1 MSARP
6 LIVTG
11 FSGAGMTSV
20 LKALEDFHFEVF
32 DNFPLALVDSLLE
45 QAGQNNRPPL
55 RIAIGI
61 DTRTWGFSA
70 SGLLDLVKRTAGRL
84 LFVTCDEAVLQ
95 KRFNETR
102 RRHPLAKDRPVKYG
116 IELER
121 KLLAGLKTNADILID
136 SSDFSVHDL
145 RHVLEGHF
153 RDQEGP
159 GRMTVTLMSF
169 GFRHGVPREA
179 DLVMDVRFL
188 KNPHWDEGLKPL
200 SGLDAAVG
208 DYIRTDE
215 DYEEFVQRFK
225 GLLET
230 LLPRYAREGKN
241 YLTVAVGCTGGRHRS
256 VYVVQELAA
265 WLKAQKMQVFIE
277 NRDLTEV

>member
-1 MSARP
+1 MSAQP

-70 SGLLDLVKRTAGRL
+70 SAVLDLVKRSQGRL

-121 KLLAGLKTNADILID
+121 KLLGSLQKNADILID
-136 SSDFSVHDL
+136 SSELSVHDL
-145 RHVLEGHF
+145 RHLLEGHF
-153 RDQEGP
+153 RDHGP
-159 GRMTVTLMSF
+159 EKMTVTLMSF
-169 GFRHGVPREA
+169 GYRHGVPREA
-179 DLVMDVRFL
+179 DIVMDVRFL
-188 KNPHWDEGLKPL
+188 KNPHWDEELKPM

-208 DYIRTDE
+208 EYIRTDA
-215 DYEEFVQRFK
+215 DYEEFDKKFK
-225 GLLET
+225 GLLDT

-256 VYVVQELAA
+256 VFVVQELAA
-265 WLKAQKMQVFIE
+265 WLKAKKMQVFIE
-277 NRDLTEV
+277 NRDLTEG

>member
-70 SGLLDLVKRTAGRL
+70 SGLLDLVKRMGGRL

-116 IELER
+116 IELEK
-121 KLLAGLKTNADILID
+121 KLLGSLQKNADILID
-136 SSDFSVHDL
+136 STDFSVHDL

-208 DYIRTDE
+208 EYIRQDQ
-215 DYEEFVQRFK
+215 DYEEFVHKFK

-256 VYVVQELAA
+256 VFVVQELAA

-277 NRDLTEV
+277 NRDLTEG

>member
-1 MSARP
+1 MSANP

-11 FSGAGMTSV
+11 FSGAGMSSV

-70 SGLLDLVKRTAGRL
+70 SAVLDLVKRSQGRL

-116 IELER
+116 IELEK
-121 KLLAGLKTNADILID
+121 KLLAGLKNNADILID
-136 SSDFSVHDL
+136 SSELSVHDL
-145 RHVLEGHF
+145 RHLLEGHF
-153 RDQEGP
+153 RDHSAEK
-159 GRMTVTLMSF
+159 MTVTLMSF

-179 DLVMDVRFL
+179 DIVMDVRFL
-188 KNPHWDEGLKPL
+188 KNPHWDEALKPL

-208 DYIRTDE
+208 DYIRMDA
-215 DYEEFVQRFK
+215 DYEEFVSKFK

-256 VYVVQELAA
+256 VFVVQELAA
-265 WLKAQKMQVFIE
+265 WLKAQKMLVFIE
-277 NRDLTEV
+277 NRDLTEG

>member
-1 MSARP
+1 MSSRP

-70 SGLLDLVKRTAGRL
+70 SGLLDLVKRMGGRL

-116 IELER
+116 IELEK
-121 KLLAGLKTNADILID
+121 KLLGSLQKNADILID
-136 SSDFSVHDL
+136 STDFSVHDL

-200 SGLDAAVG
+200 SGLDAAVA

-215 DYEEFVQRFK
+215 DYAEFVQKFK

-256 VYVVQELAA
+256 VFVVQELAA

-277 NRDLTEV
+277 NRDLTDV

>member
-1 MSARP
+1 MSANP

-11 FSGAGMTSV
+11 FSGAGMSSV

-45 QAGQNNRPPL
+45 QAGHNNRPPL

-70 SGLLDLVKRTAGRL
+70 SAVLDLVKRSQGRL

-116 IELER
+116 IELEK
-121 KLLAGLKTNADILID
+121 KLLGSLQKNADILID
-136 SSDFSVHDL
+136 STDFSVHDL

-153 RDQEGP
+153 RDQEP

-179 DLVMDVRFL
+179 DIVMDVRFL
-188 KNPHWDEGLKPL
+188 KNPHWDEGLKPM

-208 DYIRTDE
+208 DYIREDT
-215 DYEEFVQRFK
+215 DYENFLSKFK

-256 VYVVQELAA
+256 VFVVQELAA

-277 NRDLTEV
+277 NRDLTEG